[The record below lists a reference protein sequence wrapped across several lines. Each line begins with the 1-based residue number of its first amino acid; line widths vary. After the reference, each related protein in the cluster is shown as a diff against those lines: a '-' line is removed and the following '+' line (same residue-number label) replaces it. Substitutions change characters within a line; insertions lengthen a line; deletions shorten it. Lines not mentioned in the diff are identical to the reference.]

1 MVGPGNITYEMLYF
15 MHERKVK
22 RLAEEERR
30 SGRAF
35 ERFTVPLLAV
45 ALVASLAWGYSEY
58 RSRRGWEIR
67 AENQY
72 NRSFSELST
81 HVGEL
86 ETQLGKIM
94 VSNSRPYL
102 VKSLSDIWRQAY
114 LSQEDIG
121 QLPLS
126 YVELTRTKE
135 FLAKVGAFSH
145 SLAVRLNRADTEDT
159 GQGEGNYQYL
169 TDKDRQTLKGLY
181 QQARY
186 LSAQLVNLQ
195 EEMLEAGEKW
205 SRVDR
210 LAMTSMVADVSKRME
225 TNKITKGFMMMED
238 GFKRLPEPE
247 MEGNLISFQ
256 PTPKGITGQEVSM
269 EQAREIALDFVD
281 KGASRYQITYDEQIK
296 GDYPLYLFNIVA
308 KNETERQRQARNK
321 PCIAVTVK
329 GGHVAWMLKER
340 DVQESK
346 LSLEEAKEKAQA
358 YLAERN
364 YREMTPV
371 GVEAYRNIALVSLCP
386 VVRQTIF
393 YPEMIKVQVAL
404 DNGEVMGVELMPYL
418 TFHDPNRQL
427 ATPRFGEGEIRK
439 RLNKDLKV
447 ERIQP
452 AVILNDQYQEVLTY
466 ECTGTLEQ
474 DRYRVYINAAT
485 GEEEKIQRIDAYGVE
500 IK

>member
-1 MVGPGNITYEMLYF
+1 M
-15 MHERKVK
+15 
-22 RLAEEERR
+22 AEEEKRT
-30 SGRAF
+30 GFAPKV
-35 ERFTVPLLAV
+35 TVPILAV
-45 ALVASLAWGYSEY
+45 ALLASLAWGYSQY
-58 RSRRGWEIR
+58 RGRRGWEIR

-86 ETQLGKIM
+86 ETQLGKVM

-102 VKSLSDIWRQAY
+102 VKNLTDIWRQAY

-126 YVELTRTKE
+126 AVELTKTKE

-145 SLAVRLNRADTEDT
+145 NLAARLN
-159 GQGEGNYQYL
+159 QGGNQGGELGEEYL
-169 TDKDRQTLKGLY
+169 SSKDQQTLKGLH

-186 LSAQLVNLQ
+186 LSGQLVNLQ
-195 EEMLEAGEKW
+195 EETLEAGEKW
-205 SRVDR
+205 AGVDR
-210 LAMTSMVADVSKRME
+210 IATTSMVADVSKRLE

-247 MEGNLISFQ
+247 MEGNLLSFQ

-269 EQAREIALDFVD
+269 EQAREIAHDFID
-281 KGASRYQITYDEQIK
+281 KGTTRYQVTYDEQIK
-296 GDYPLYLFNIVA
+296 GDYPLYLFNLVA
-308 KNETERQRQARNK
+308 ENEAERERRARNK

-340 DVQESK
+340 EVEGSK

-358 YLAERN
+358 YLASRN
-364 YREMTPV
+364 YQRMTPV
-371 GVEAYRNIALVSLCP
+371 GVEEYRDIALVSLCP
-386 VVRQTIF
+386 TVRQTII

-404 DNGEVMGVELMPYL
+404 DDGEVMGVETMPYL

-427 ATPRFGEGEIRK
+427 STPRLNEAEIRK
-439 RLNKDLKV
+439 RVNKNLKV
-447 ERIQP
+447 EQIRQ
-452 AVILNDQYQEVLTY
+452 ALILNDQYEEVLTY
-466 ECTGTLEQ
+466 ECNGTLGQ
-474 DRYRVYINAAT
+474 DRYRVFINAAT
-485 GEEEKIQRIDAYGVE
+485 GEEERIQRIDAQGVE

>member
-1 MVGPGNITYEMLYF
+1 M
-15 MHERKVK
+15 
-22 RLAEEERR
+22 AEEEKR
-30 SGRAF
+30 SGYAF
-35 ERFTVPLLAV
+35 ERFTIPLLAI
-45 ALVASLAWGYSEY
+45 ALVASLAWGYSQY

-102 VKSLSDIWRQAY
+102 VKSLTDIWRQAY

-126 YVELTRTKE
+126 NVELTRTKE

-145 SLAVRLNRADTEDT
+145 SLAVRLNQA
-159 GQGEGNYQYL
+159 GEQESGPEEGITQYL
-169 TDKDRQTLKGLY
+169 SEKDRQTLKGLH

-186 LSAQLVNLQ
+186 LSEQLVNLQ

-210 LAMTSMVADVSKRME
+210 LATTSMVTDVSKRLE

-256 PTPKGITGQEVSM
+256 PTPKGITGREVSM
-269 EQAREIALDFVD
+269 EQAREIAHDFID
-281 KGASRYQITYDEQIK
+281 KGTTRYQVTYDEQIK
-296 GDYPLYLFNIVA
+296 GDYPLYLFNIVPQ
-308 KNETERQRQARNK
+308 NEAERQRRARNK
-321 PCIAVTVK
+321 PSIAVTVK

-340 DVQESK
+340 DVEESK
-346 LSLEEAKEKAQA
+346 LSLEEAKEKAQT

-364 YREMTPV
+364 YQGMTPV
-371 GVEAYRNIALVSLCP
+371 GAEEYRNIALVSLCP
-386 VVRQTIF
+386 RVQQTII

-404 DNGEVMGVELMPYL
+404 DNGEVMGVETMPYL

-427 ATPRFGEGEIRK
+427 STPRFSEAEIRK

-447 ERIQP
+447 EQIQP
-452 AVILNDQYQEVLTY
+452 AVILNDRYQEVLTY
-466 ECTGTLEQ
+466 ECTGTLDQ
-474 DRYRVYINAAT
+474 DRYRVYINATT
-485 GEEEKIQRIDAYGVE
+485 GEEERIQRIDAHGVE